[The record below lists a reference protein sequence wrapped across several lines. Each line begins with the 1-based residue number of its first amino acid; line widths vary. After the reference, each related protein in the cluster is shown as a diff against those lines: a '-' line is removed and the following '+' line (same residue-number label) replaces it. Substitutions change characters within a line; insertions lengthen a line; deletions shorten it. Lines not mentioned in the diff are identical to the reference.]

1 MSFAR
6 FAAVSL
12 CSVWVEVAK
21 HCFLVILKGLAV
33 WMNVLGP
40 ALDLDPER
48 SESTFGFSSVCDAV
62 YVLFLPAK
70 HRFSPEF

>member
-21 HCFLVILKGLAV
+21 HCFLVILKGLVV
-33 WMNVLGP
+33 WMSVLGP
-40 ALDLDPER
+40 ALDLDPES
-48 SESTFGFSSVCDAV
+48 SESTFGLSSVLFDAV
-62 YVLFLPAK
+62 YFCL
-70 HRFSPEF
+70 RFSPEF